1 MLNAAEEG
9 MATKIPK
16 AVATRASEMAGAT
29 TERSAEPMFPIAVN
43 ALMIP
48 TTVPKTPRNGAIL
61 EVVARTKA
69 TFRAALPS
77 GLKLD
82 PPYA

>member
-1 MLNAAEEG
+1 

-48 TTVPKTPRNGAIL
+48 TTVPKTPRKGAI
-61 EVVARTKA
+61 
-69 TFRAALPS
+69 FDN
-77 GLKLD
+77 LKLCFYKMRFYLLFVD
-82 PPYA
+82 NFLEGYEAFDW

>member
-9 MATKIPK
+9 MATKIPR

-48 TTVPKTPRNGAIL
+48 TTVPKTPRKGAIF
-61 EVVARTKA
+61 EVVARTESNVS
-69 TFRAALPS
+69 RR
-77 GLKLD
+77 
-82 PPYA
+82 YAIWFETRSTV